1 MEQNNPTQV
10 DARFWGTPLVGSRQ
24 HTVVNSEWYLLSYL
38 ENDGLRIQRLSW
50 TQPSTQKQQHYAHL
64 VQTFACS
71 NFCRNLAPRLRPPTQ
86 CCEVCPSAGHIR
98 TIKGSATPPA
108 LRATPRPSCTQDLP
122 GFADPITKNQISVT
136 GSHNKLLVCVERL
149 FSGHRASP
157 LTGLTG
163 VRKKSDLHGPPPR
176 SP

>member
-24 HTVVNSEWYLLSYL
+24 HRVVNSEWYLLSYL
-38 ENDGLRIQRLSW
+38 ENGGLRIQRLSG

-98 TIKGSATPPA
+98 TIKGISGVTPAGRGISARVPDESCRAGCRQPMMCGGFGA
-108 LRATPRPSCTQDLP
+108 LHDYQGR
-122 GFADPITKNQISVT
+122 
-136 GSHNKLLVCVERL
+136 
-149 FSGHRASP
+149 GHP
-157 LTGLTG
+157 VFG
-163 VRKKSDLHGPPPR
+163 
-176 SP
+176 